1 MRFFLAAFAAGTLMI
16 LPSVTEAETAREMVS
31 KCGQTFAA
39 AAVDGETVSIPQT
52 DSAGWCWGAF
62 EVIQRIVVYADE
74 SSIRFFRVCPP
85 PESTR
90 LQIIGTFLAFAK
102 RHPEQMNREFTDVAL
117 DSLVEAYPCR

>member
-1 MRFFLAAFAAGTLMI
+1 MRSFLAAFALAALMI
-16 LPSVTEAETAREMVS
+16 LPSSAEAETAREMVA

-74 SSIRFFRVCPP
+74 SDIRFFRVCPP
-85 PESTR
+85 PDSTR

-102 RHPEQMNREFTDVAL
+102 RHPEEMNREFTDVAL
-117 DSLVEAYPCR
+117 ASLVEAYPCR

>member
-1 MRFFLAAFAAGTLMI
+1 MRWFRNGVGPRFL
-16 LPSVTEAETAREMVS
+16 
-31 KCGQTFAA
+31 
-39 AAVDGETVSIPQT
+39 DGRRTIQ
-52 DSAGWCWGAF
+52 
-62 EVIQRIVVYADE
+62 VIQRIVVYADD
-74 SSIRFFRVCPP
+74 SNIRFFRVCPP

>member
-1 MRFFLAAFAAGTLMI
+1 LWSLLAALTAGTLMI
-16 LPSVTEAETAREMVS
+16 SPSVAEAETAREMFA
-31 KCGQTFAA
+31 KCDQTFAGA
-39 AAVDGETVSIPQT
+39 AIDGETVSIPQT

-74 SSIRFFRVCPP
+74 SNIRFFRICPP

-102 RHPEQMNREFTDVAL
+102 RHPEQMDREFTDVAL

>member
-1 MRFFLAAFAAGTLMI
+1 LRSFLAAFALATLMI
-16 LPSVTEAETAREMVS
+16 LHSPAEAETAREMVS

-39 AAVDGETVSIPQT
+39 AAVDGEAVSIPRT

-74 SSIRFFRVCPP
+74 SNLRFFRVCPP
-85 PESTR
+85 PDSTR
-90 LQIIGTFLAFAK
+90 LQIIGTFLDFAK